1 MVKVSEHRRL
11 IIRLIDDTRKLIKRR
26 PDLNHVLFLG
36 SLPEIKNK
44 MEETTIESPWS
55 AVASVVTEKALTE
68 LSFCSEALAKFE
80 SPIEPTEL
88 ESLNHQVEALSR
100 KNLENQH
107 GEEEVGEL
115 IINLLEIIRR
125 GIRDYNVIG
134 AIALQESLA
143 VCIGRLFVM
152 RSPGFME
159 EKETE
164 LLSRMKAI
172 LRDIDLAVGKAFAY
186 KSLFESVVP
195 FLPGLALATDQHEG
209 NGKVLVK

>member
-1 MVKVSEHRRL
+1 
-11 IIRLIDDTRKLIKRR
+11 
-26 PDLNHVLFLG
+26 
-36 SLPEIKNK
+36 

-80 SPIEPTEL
+80 SPIEPAEL

-195 FLPGLALATDQHEG
+195 FLPGLALTTDQHDG